1 MKILVTGFE
10 PFLGERLNP
19 SEMLANELEQ
29 NFPEVKSLILPVEF
43 ARSFEILKKHLDS
56 NSSYDFLIMIGQA
69 SGRSKICFEKIG
81 LNWIQTEHRDEKGV
95 LPAAGRIAEG
105 GPLALMTE
113 FPVDEV
119 FTQLKADQFP
129 VEISFSAGTFVCND
143 LYFRVLQQYPN
154 QKSVFIH
161 VPLIQAQATEGKPF
175 ISYSEGLI
183 CFSEIIEF
191 LKKKYGSQ

>member
-1 MKILVTGFE
+1 MKILVTGFK

-29 NFPEVKSLILPVEF
+29 NFSEVTSLILPVEF
-43 ARSFEILKKHLDS
+43 AHSFEVLRKHLEA
-56 NSSYDFLIMIGQA
+56 NSYNFLICIGQA

-81 LNWIQTEHRDEKGV
+81 INWVQAEHRDEKGV
-95 LPAAGRIAEG
+95 LPPAGPITE

-119 FTQLKADQFP
+119 YAQLKADQFP

-143 LYFRVLQQYPN
+143 LYYRVLREYKN
-154 QKSVFIH
+154 LKAVFIH
-161 VPLIQAQATEGKPF
+161 VPLIQAQAADGKPF

-191 LKKKYGSQ
+191 LKKKFGA